1 MTSIFKDFDK
11 GTQSQAITRYVNTPT
26 VELLYQTDKKAV
38 DAFLDGDNKAVKDKA
53 DEIEKKPEE
62 ERTGTEQLYLRVA
75 SIIPNAPAEVN
86 GSEGLFGTVWS
97 LIKRFLSMIGNFFK
111 WLAETFFGFGKRS
124 KTDFNKLQ
132 GKVKAGEINY
142 DTELKYPANAKAL
155 IDSKRFKSF
164 PANLDWLAKELDNL
178 VSRTD
183 GAIKTFTAAKDLF
196 AKVQD
201 KKVTMADIERFGGA
215 VATHLGGKLGGSE
228 FRVVGAQWATVTKDK
243 DGAILFVIS
252 PLKQTDVKADDTFTV
267 SEGKFDGLVDKLEK
281 TSNNLVRLAEIS
293 KSEGTLFNVK
303 IKTEKDLQGMGKG
316 EAYAMAAS
324 FRSLVNY
331 IAFIKHVMTAI
342 QQADTAAHDIMGK
355 AFK

>member
-11 GTQSQAITRYVNTPT
+11 GTQKAAITRYVNTPT

-38 DAFLDGDNKAVKDKA
+38 DAFLDGDSKSIKDKA
-53 DEIEKKPEE
+53 AEIEQKPEE
-62 ERTGTEQLYLRVA
+62 ERDGTEQLYLRVA
-75 SIIPNAPAEVN
+75 SLLPDAPAEVN
-86 GSEGLFGTVWS
+86 GSEGLFSTVWS

-111 WLAETFFGFGKRS
+111 WLAETFFGFGTRS
-124 KTDFNKLQ
+124 KTDFNKLEA
-132 GKVKAGEINY
+132 KVKAGEINY
-142 DTELKYPANAKAL
+142 DTELKYPSNAKSL

-164 PANLDWLAKELDNL
+164 PANLDWLGKELDNL
-178 VSRTD
+178 VNRTD
-183 GAIKTFTAAKDLF
+183 GTIKTFTAAKDLF

-201 KKVTMADIERFGGA
+201 KKVAVSDVERFGAA
-215 VATHLGGKLGGSE
+215 VATHLGGKLGSGE
-228 FRVVGAQWATVTKDK
+228 FRIVGALWAVVAKDK
-243 DGAILFVIS
+243 DNAITFTLNPV
-252 PLKQTDVKADDTFTV
+252 KQTEVTGESKFMV

-293 KSEGTLFNVK
+293 KNEGSLFNVK
-303 IKTEKDLQGMGKG
+303 IKEEKDLQGIGKA
-316 EAYAMAAS
+316 EAYAMAAA
-324 FRSLVNY
+324 FRSLVNF

>member
-11 GTQSQAITRYVNTPT
+11 DTKKAAITRYVNTPT

-38 DAFLDGDNKAVKDKA
+38 DAFLDGDSKEVKETAEK
-53 DEIEKKPEE
+53 IEAKPEDD
-62 ERTGTEQLYLRVA
+62 RSGVEQLYLRVA
-75 SIIPNAPAEVN
+75 SLIPNAPAEVN

-111 WLAETFFGFGKRS
+111 WLAETFFGFGTRS

-132 GKVKAGEINY
+132 AKVKAGEINY
-142 DTELKYPANAKAL
+142 DTELKYPGNAKSL

-164 PANLDWLAKELDNL
+164 PANLDWLSGELDNL
-178 VSRTD
+178 VKRTD
-183 GAIKTFTAAKDLF
+183 GAVKTFSSAKELF

-201 KKVTMADIERFGGA
+201 KKVTVKDVENFGKA
-215 VATHLGGKLGGSE
+215 VAAHLGGKFGDTQ
-228 FRVVGAQWATVTKDK
+228 FRVVGAQWASVAQDK
-243 DGAILFVIS
+243 DNAIAFTIY
-252 PLKQTDVKADDTFTV
+252 PLKQTEVKADDHFTV
-267 SEGKFDGLVDKLEK
+267 SEGKFDGLVDKLET
-281 TSNNLVRLAEIS
+281 TSNNLMKLAEIS
-293 KSEGTLFNVK
+293 KNEGTLFNVK
-303 IKTEKDLQGMGKG
+303 IKQEKDLQGIGKA
-316 EAYAMAAS
+316 EAFAMAAA

-342 QQADTAAHDIMGK
+342 QQADSAAHDIMGK